1 MFFCKDQY
9 LQCKEPCFHF
19 IFLKHSGIEIL
30 CNMFGFSQQL
40 QARELQYMAE
50 RHTEAEM
57 RECVVCTSVWTIE
70 PLTFRFLP
78 DQLLQLYIV

>member
-1 MFFCKDQY
+1 
-9 LQCKEPCFHF
+9 
-19 IFLKHSGIEIL
+19 
-30 CNMFGFSQQL
+30 MFGFSQQL